1 MPEPRRIQRKRTKG
15 YRAPQGA
22 VYVGRPTAWGNQY
35 SVDIHGREGA
45 VEKFR
50 DFMQRHPSFVESVRR
65 ELAGRDLL
73 CWCAPDAA
81 CHADLLLAVARGEE
95 P

>member
-1 MPEPRRIQRKRTKG
+1 MTAPRRIQRKRTKG
-15 YRAPQGA
+15 WRAPQGA

-35 SVDIHGREGA
+35 DIDKYGREGA
-45 VEKFR
+45 VQQFQ
-50 DFMQRHPSFVESVRR
+50 DFMQRHPAFVESVRR
-65 ELAGRDLL
+65 ELGGKDLL

-81 CHADLLLAVARGEE
+81 CHGDLLLKVAAGEE